1 MGEVHSALG
10 LKSTCRRR
18 RWLFRAWE
26 FRGGAAGRAAGKNT
40 QRAAAEA
47 WALVDIIISV
57 CAAKRKVNP
66 CVQLCTFC
74 IWIVCVAS
82 RKAVSNRPAILSAR
96 FFFVAL
102 CRSNST
108 REISIFGSRGVARKG
123 NTHVRRRGSF
133 CCKWKKCTGLAL
145 VARQAKY
152 CNDLWLHIGACN
164 RLICTRRAVR
174 LLTAPTTQAF
184 SPFHRPAHTSSPQ
197 GSVILFPTKDQV
209 LLWQT
214 LIANY
219 PYSDNN
225 GNETRQVRCRL
236 FQETNFT
243 NI

>member
-1 MGEVHSALG
+1 M
-10 LKSTCRRR
+10 STC
-18 RWLFRAWE
+18 WYHYFRLRCEEKWTPA
-26 FRGGAAGRAAGKNT
+26 F
-40 QRAAAEA
+40 
-47 WALVDIIISV
+47 S
-57 CAAKRKVNP
+57 
-66 CVQLCTFC
+66 CVHFVFGL
-74 IWIVCVAS
+74 CVAS

-102 CRSNST
+102 SRSNST

-184 SPFHRPAHTSSPQ
+184 SPFHRPAHTTSPQ

-236 FQETNFT
+236 FQKTNFI
-243 NI
+243 NIVLFTVLFNYLMLFYLLWCIVIYKTK